1 MEILKEE
8 RSMAVE
14 MEEKESKEI
23 KHVIGGM
30 SDLTIPEEDPIVFDS
45 FPSEKEIE

>member
-14 MEEKESKEI
+14 MEEKESQEI

-30 SDLTIPEEDPIVFDS
+30 SDLVIPEEDPKS
-45 FPSEKEIE
+45 FPEGKESE